1 MKVLVLGGS
10 GFVGREVV
18 RQLQQT
24 TWAAPMVA
32 SRSPAARN
40 GVPAIVLDTRDSHAL
55 TAALKDVDAV
65 VNCVAG
71 DGASIAQGAKSLV
84 NAANAA
90 GHPKIVHMST
100 MSVYGRATGVINEGR
115 SLQDDIGWYGH
126 AKIDAEAQF
135 QQYGKARGKAVIL
148 RPGCVVG
155 PESHL
160 WVYRVGK
167 WLQSKRI
174 GNLGAWAD
182 GPANLVD
189 VVDVAQAAVRSLK
202 YESPTAGVPVFN
214 LSCPDSPRWNTYFED
229 FALAISATP
238 IKYHSLRRMKMDAY
252 IVGVPL
258 KVAERLLG
266 KFKINYKNLPI
277 GIPPSLLG
285 LWSQQIT
292 LDSVA
297 ATQDLGV
304 HWMPYAKSLTNSAK
318 WYLTKKT
325 I

>member
-55 TAALKDVDAV
+55 TTALKDVDAV

-84 NAANAA
+84 DAANVA

-189 VVDVAQAAVRSLK
+189 VVDVAQAAVRSLE
-202 YESPTAGVPVFN
+202 YEAPAELTPIFN
-214 LSCPDSPRWNTYFED
+214 LACPDSPRWNTYFED
-229 FALAISATP
+229 FSMAISAIP
-238 IKYHSLRRMKMDAY
+238 LRYYGLQRMKLDAY
-252 IVGVPL
+252 ILGVPL
-258 KVAERLLG
+258 KVVERILNKL
-266 KFKINYKNLPI
+266 KFRSQGLPI
-277 GIPPSLLG
+277 GIPPSLLS

-292 LDSVA
+292 LDSA
-297 ATQDLGV
+297 AASQKLAINWT
-304 HWMPYAKSLTNSAK
+304 PYSKSLEASAK
-318 WYLTKKT
+318 WYSGR
-325 I
+325 